1 MTEIIPTAEF
11 NQLTILEI
19 LQRFWKPINLGTLG
33 MTGHGCVNWYHQLVG
48 KFHVYLHTKNQI
60 YPSPLSWSIA
70 KILQTLG
77 YCYFRCFCT
86 TGYDYQKR
94 WYQLSGNFDVYLPPN
109 NQIYPLSLSWNIA
122 KTSQTCHFEYFGNV
136 RARRAIAAQV
146 CDDELC
152 QFLLKQN
159 GYLLC
164 AWRQPE
170 HLNLHNCYFCVML
183 QKQIL
188 VGRSKNFHL
197 KVRLQSVYQFKSNDN
212 RKH

>member
-48 KFHVYLHTKNQI
+48 KFHVYLHAKNQI

-109 NQIYPLSLSWNIA
+109 NQIIPYLFLEILPRHRKHVILS
-122 KTSQTCHFEYFGNV
+122 TSEMSGHAGQ
-136 RARRAIAAQV
+136 
-146 CDDELC
+146 L
-152 QFLLKQN
+152 LLKCVTMN
-159 GYLLC
+159 F
-164 AWRQPE
+164 A
-170 HLNLHNCYFCVML
+170 NFC
-183 QKQIL
+183 
-188 VGRSKNFHL
+188 
-197 KVRLQSVYQFKSNDN
+197 
-212 RKH
+212 